1 MDLTQLANLGELIGG
16 VAVIASL
23 LYLAFQ
29 VRQNTVHSRAYSQRD
44 MLTEITGDILRILL
58 EPELLR
64 RGLSGSHRSGGD
76 AGSPNFSVRGDSFA
90 LGLLVAD

>member
-58 EPELLR
+58 EP
-64 RGLSGSHRSGGD
+64 GSFMSARFVCSTCQSCPN
-76 AGSPNFSVRGDSFA
+76 SPK
-90 LGLLVAD
+90 